1 MSDRHRHRTGSF
13 TRDDEAEAERVRYME
28 RILAHY
34 VPNMS
39 LDIPSLRKAVEDLQR
54 DQREPSMS
62 EGPTTQA
69 EADDLDDLAIDEESF
84 SIRAFPD
91 NTTRKSLFLCGY
103 YSISYS
109 NSLIG
114 CAAEYSGEFSYLN
127 FSMKIR
133 RKIDEWMHSSA
144 PEVCR

>member
-1 MSDRHRHRTGSF
+1 
-13 TRDDEAEAERVRYME
+13 ME

-34 VPNMS
+34 VPNIS
-39 LDIPSLRKAVEDLQR
+39 FDIPSLRKAVEDLQR

-91 NTTRKSLFLCGY
+91 NTTRECRLCTQTLGGHEPY
-103 YSISYS
+103 E
-109 NSLIG
+109 LII
-114 CAAEYSGEFSYLN
+114 CTTEYSGEFSYLN

-133 RKIDEWMHSSA
+133 KKIDEWMQSSA
-144 PEVCR
+144 PEVCC